1 MAWPTTLFALLG
13 SLAPPAGAH
22 GRRDE
27 TETVGIGHDRLKS
40 PPGEAVERWG
50 TSSAD
55 GTDLPDQMKPTPLCE
70 LGGLGTLFTMS
81 RANPEDLEGVRCAL
95 VAGTCAK
102 DVGPPV

>member
-1 MAWPTTLFALLG
+1 MTG
-13 SLAPPAGAH
+13 SNHHLERRWSAG
-22 GRRDE
+22 
-27 TETVGIGHDRLKS
+27 
-40 PPGEAVERWG
+40 G